1 MSKDDGKSDGKGKG
15 KGGKVGKNDAP
26 DAVNDSASTN
36 EDTFININVLAN
48 DTDANGDP
56 LSIFSFSQPP
66 NGTVSLNSNGTLRYT
81 PDPNYNGPDSFTY
94 TISDGN
100 GGFDTATVSLTVKP
114 VNDAPIAVDDIRT
127 INEDSTININVLAN
141 DSDVDGNT
149 LSVSGFT
156 QPANGTVTQNANGTL
171 KYTPNADYNG
181 TDTFTYTVSDGNGGF
196 DTATVKV
203 NVCPVN
209 DRPDA
214 VNDARTLN
222 EDSAINI
229 NVLANDTDVDGNTLT
244 VSSFTQPA
252 NGTVTTGPGGT
263 LRYTPNANYN
273 GSDSFTYTVS
283 DGNGGFDTATVSLTV
298 NPVNDVPVAVNDI
311 RTLDEDNSIDINVL
325 ANDTDVDGNPLS
337 VSTFTQPTNG
347 TVTFGPG
354 GTLTYTPNANYNG
367 PDSFTYTV
375 TDGQGGFSTA
385 TVSLTVNPLNDP
397 PVAVDDIGETR
408 KSDELDIDVLANDT
422 DLEGDSLSVSG
433 FTDGTYGTV
442 SQNPDGT
449 LKYTPNG
456 TFVGTD
462 TFEYTITDGNGGF
475 DTATVTITIPCF
487 TPGTLIETARGL
499 VKVEQLRVGDQV
511 RTRDNGMQRI
521 EWIGMRAVSAE
532 ELRKN
537 PNWRPIRILK
547 GALGPDMPNR
557 DMMVS
562 PQHRMMLESDK
573 AEMLLGAREV
583 LAPAKA
589 LTYLEGVEVADVAEV
604 TYVHIMCHEH
614 EIVMGDGVWS
624 ESFQPGDM
632 TIGAVDA
639 VQRAELLRLFPQ
651 LLTEEDGVA
660 DFAAARPTAK
670 PWEVPLIY

>member
-1 MSKDDGKSDGKGKG
+1 MGKGG
-15 KGGKVGKNDAP
+15 KPGKVGKVGKNVAP
-26 DAVNDSASTN
+26 DARDDAASIN
-36 EDTFININVLAN
+36 EDTAININVLAN
-48 DTDANGDP
+48 DVDANGDT

-66 NGTVSLNSNGTLRYT
+66 NGTVSLNANGTLRYV

-100 GGFDTATVSLTVKP
+100 GGFDTATVNLTVRP
-114 VNDAPIAVDDIRT
+114 VNDQPVAVNDIRT
-127 INEDSTININVLAN
+127 INEDST
-141 DSDVDGNT
+141 
-149 LSVSGFT
+149 
-156 QPANGTVTQNANGTL
+156 
-171 KYTPNADYNG
+171 
-181 TDTFTYTVSDGNGGF
+181 
-196 DTATVKV
+196 
-203 NVCPVN
+203 
-209 DRPDA
+209 
-214 VNDARTLN
+214 
-222 EDSAINI
+222 INI

-244 VSSFTQPA
+244 VSGFTQPA

-263 LRYTPNANYN
+263 LKYTPNANYN
-273 GSDSFTYTVS
+273 GTDTFTYTVS
-283 DGNGGFDTATVSLTV
+283 DGQGGFDTATVTLTVKPVNDAPDAVNDVRSLNEDAALNINVLANDTDVDGNTLTVSGFTQPANGTVTTGPGGTLTYTPNANYNGPDSFTYTISDGQGGFDTATVSLTV

-311 RTLDEDNSIDINVL
+311 RSLDEDNALNINVL
-325 ANDTDVDGNPLS
+325 ANDTDVDGNTLT
-337 VSTFTQPTNG
+337 VSGFTQPANG
-347 TVTFGPG
+347 TVTNGPG

-367 PDSFTYTV
+367 PDSFTYTIS
-375 TDGQGGFSTA
+375 DGQGGFSTA
-385 TVSLTVNPLNDP
+385 TVSLTVNPVNDP
-397 PVAVDDIGETR
+397 PVAVDDIGETT
-408 KSDELDIDVLANDT
+408 KKDVVDIDVLANDT
-422 DLEGDSLSVSG
+422 DLDGDTLTVDS
-433 FTDGTYGTV
+433 FTNGTYGTV
-442 SQNPDGT
+442 TQNPDGT

-456 TFVGTD
+456 SFVGTD
-462 TFEYTITDGNGGF
+462 TFQYTISDGNGGF
-475 DTATVTITIPCF
+475 DTGTVTITIPCF

-511 RTRDNGMQRI
+511 RTRDHGMQRV
-521 EWIGMRAVSAE
+521 EWIGMRAVSAA
-532 ELRKN
+532 ELAQT
-537 PNWRPIRILK
+537 PSWRPIRIAK

-562 PQHRMMLESDK
+562 PQHRMLLESDK

-589 LTYLEGVEVADVAEV
+589 LTYLDGVSVADVAEV
-604 TYVHIMCHEH
+604 TYIHIMCAEH

-651 LLTEEDGVA
+651 LVTEEDGVG